1 MRNFHYFID
10 PADSVGR
17 CPCSKCGGLPIIA
30 GRSDGKWIGFCP
42 KCHLGK
48 GFSGLNPKWFAAD
61 KDEAIF
67 NWSARQLLY
76 DVCIKI
82 PEEV

>member
-1 MRNFHYFID
+1 MGTFHYFID
-10 PADSVGR
+10 PVDSVGR
-17 CPCSKCGGLPIIA
+17 CPCAKCGRLPVIA
-30 GRSDGKWIGFCP
+30 KRSDGKWIGFCSA
-42 KCHLGK
+42 CHLGD
-48 GFSGLNPKWFAAD
+48 GFNGLNPKWFTAD

-67 NWSARQLLY
+67 NWSARQLFY